1 MSSDNLD
8 IAALMAKAKAAI
20 KEKDAA
26 AAAAGPAPAA
36 KAKLTLAKAKSVAAR
51 DPAQLAATKKV
62 AAPGFLETAASV
74 AGPLVAETLRAVTGI
89 NPVGKTPTEEELKDF
104 YKRRKKHPE
113 RYTVDP
119 KGNLVIRSKTGAVEK
134 IYTIPPYR
142 APTTEELKELEDS
155 RRTAVREVEGRYEEA
170 MGELRARMDEYGR
183 GEASAGDVVAANTRL
198 AAIDA
203 ERHTV
208 MFPLMEV
215 RVVEGVDVRKVLF
228 NERDNP
234 GKMTV
239 HIPMRRTMTL
249 QEQYVREG
257 DEVMPEAPVRMAGG
271 AAVAEVEEVAA
282 GHEPS
287 FSQTLAN
294 DKGIIAFANPED
306 NEHGYLSTF
315 WPVNFKLGSTAY
327 FTVEQAVAAEKARA
341 FHEDALRTEILRTR
355 APRTMRTKAN
365 GIIPKS
371 PAETGGMPVPRLDE
385 WENDLRLKVLKD
397 ATLAKFRQNP
407 ELADKL
413 ILTGDKTLV
422 LADTREKKDGIGL
435 ALTDP
440 KIANSAEWR
449 GGNLYGKIL
458 MEVRSAL
465 RDERGGGDGAAEG
478 GATEETISEV
488 AYARER
494 ERSERGAVIYAMQRR
509 MHF

>member
-8 IAALMAKAKAAI
+8 IAALMARAKAAL

-26 AAAAGPAPAA
+26 AAAAGPAPAP
-36 KAKLTLAKAKSVAAR
+36 KAKLTLAKAKAAATKG
-51 DPAQLAATKKV
+51 PATKKV
-62 AAPGFLETAASV
+62 AAPGFLDAA
-74 AGPLVAETLRAVTGI
+74 AETLRAVTGI
-89 NPVGKTPTEEELKDF
+89 NPVGKVPTEEELKDF

-113 RYTVDP
+113 RYTIDP
-119 KGNLVIRSKTGAVEK
+119 KGNLVVRSKTGAVEK
-134 IYTIPPYR
+134 VYTIPPYR
-142 APTTEELKELEDS
+142 APTTDELKELEDS
-155 RRTAVREVEGRYEEA
+155 RRAAVREVEERYEEA
-170 MGELRARMDEYGR
+170 MGELRARMDEYRR
-183 GEASAGDVVAANTRL
+183 GEASAGDVVAVNTRL

-208 MFPLMEV
+208 MFPLRGVRTIEGVEV
-215 RVVEGVDVRKVLF
+215 RHVLF
-228 NERDNP
+228 DQRDNP
-234 GKMTV
+234 GMMTV
-239 HIPMRRTMTL
+239 SIPMRRTLTL

-257 DEVMPEAPVRMAGG
+257 DEVMPEAPVAAAAAMAGG
-271 AAVAEVEEVAA
+271 AMAEAAAAA

-315 WPVNFKLGSTAY
+315 WPVNFKLGNTAY
-327 FTVEQAVAAEKARA
+327 YTVEQAAAAEKARA

-371 PAETGGMPVPRLDE
+371 PAQTGGMPVPRLDE

-397 ATLAKFRQNP
+397 ATLAKFQQNP

-413 ILTGDKTLV
+413 LLTGDKTLV

-440 KIANSAEWR
+440 KIADSAKWN

-465 RDERGGGDGAAEG
+465 RDERSGGDGAAEG
-478 GATEETISEV
+478 GAVEETISEA

-494 ERSERGAVIYAMQRR
+494 ERSERGAVINAMQRR
-509 MHF
+509 VHF